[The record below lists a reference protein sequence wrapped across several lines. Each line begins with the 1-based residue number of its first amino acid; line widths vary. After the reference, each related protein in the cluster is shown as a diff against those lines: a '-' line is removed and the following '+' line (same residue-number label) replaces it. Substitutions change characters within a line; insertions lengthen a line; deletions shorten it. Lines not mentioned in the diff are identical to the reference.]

1 MKHPSSLFLIALL
14 SSSLYANDFI
24 SLETIKKENKG
35 IKRDFLINEFLKKEA
50 TTSEEAFNTLQF
62 IDNMNTTLFTNFANK
77 YANDETLAVVQ
88 CMNMPT
94 NQLLSSYDDCIK
106 VGLSYD
112 EISKLNSLEAEQ
124 IINITSKKYP
134 RYAKKVK
141 LLSSSIPFTRLITL
155 EKDEF
160 YELYLNIPNEFRENY
175 FNYKLPRK
183 TFFKIFEDKENFEKY
198 LEVNIKNRKLDILN
212 YSLLAI
218 DDTALSADASFLL
231 GLNAFAFN
239 EKEKAHN
246 FFLNALAKDEE
257 KQNKILFW
265 LYKTSTNESFLK
277 DILQEKKIDIY
288 TLLSHEL
295 LKEEFVLNT
304 KLIQN
309 SEFIKATKNYKIEDK
324 AFLYA
329 MISSESNFN
338 NKFISKDFKIGLL
351 NTKYDLVDI
360 EKFFVEGLSLE
371 KSLKIIKDN
380 FFEEN
385 RDKNLIIKYLI
396 FKNDKDRFELIN
408 NNLNESETID
418 KNFIFEIIAD
428 EKIKKFL
435 FTYYSFYNLK
445 SKKKETLSS
454 IFENLK

>member
-1 MKHPSSLFLIALL
+1 MKYPSSLFLITLL
-14 SSSLYANDFI
+14 SSSLYASNFL
-24 SLETIKKENKG
+24 SLDTIEKEKKG

-50 TTSEEAFNTLQF
+50 TTSEEAFSTLQF

-77 YANDETLAVVQ
+77 YADDETLAVVQ

-94 NQLLSSYDDCIK
+94 NQLLSSYDDCIR
-106 VGLSYD
+106 VGLSYN

-124 IINITSKKYP
+124 IINITSEKYP
-134 RYAKKVK
+134 KYAKKVK

-160 YELYLNIPNEFRENY
+160 YELYLNISNEFRENY

-218 DDTALSADASFLL
+218 DETTLSANASFLL

-239 EKEKAHN
+239 EKDKAQN
-246 FFLNALAKDEE
+246 FFLNALAKDKEN
-257 KQNKILFW
+257 QNKILFW
-265 LYKTSTNESFLK
+265 LYKTTKNDSFLK
-277 DILQEKKIDIY
+277 DIIQEKKIDIY
-288 TLLSHEL
+288 TILSYEI
-295 LKEEFVLNT
+295 LKEELVLTSN
-304 KLIQN
+304 LNQN
-309 SEFIKATKNYKIEDK
+309 NEFIKATKNYKIGDK

-329 MISSESNFN
+329 MISNESNFN

-351 NTKYDLVDI
+351 NTKYDLIDI
-360 EKFFVEGLSLE
+360 EKFFLEGLPLE
-371 KSLKIIKDN
+371 KSLKLIENN

-385 RDKNLIIKYLI
+385 RDENIIIKYLL
-396 FKNDKDRFELIN
+396 FKKEKEKLEIIYQNEESDR
-408 NNLNESETID
+408 D
-418 KNFIFEIIAD
+418 FIFEILSD
-428 EKIKKFL
+428 KKLKEFL